1 MTGPRILLVAADLM
15 VGSRLVG
22 LARGC
27 GATVEQ
33 RREADATGGPFDLA
47 IVDVQALQDEP
58 AAAFARLRAGS
69 TAERPLRIVAFGPHV
84 ATQLLEQA
92 GAAGADEVV
101 SRGELLGS
109 FAAII
114 RRAGG

>member
-1 MTGPRILLVAADLM
+1 MNGPRILLVATDLM
-15 VGSRLVG
+15 VGSRLFG
-22 LARGC
+22 LAHTC

-33 RREADATGGPFDLA
+33 RRTADASGGPFDLA
-47 IVDVQALQDEP
+47 IVDVQALGEEP
-58 AAAFARLRAGS
+58 GPAFARLRAGS
-69 TAERPLRIVAFGPHV
+69 SAERPLRIVAFGPHV

-101 SRGELLGS
+101 SRGELMVS

-114 RRAGG
+114 RRVGG

>member
-1 MTGPRILLVAADLM
+1 MNGPRILLVAADLM
-15 VGSRLVG
+15 VGSRIVG
-22 LARGC
+22 LAHGC

-33 RREADATGGPFDLA
+33 RHDPDATGGPFDLA
-47 IVDVQALQDEP
+47 IVDVQALREEP
-58 AAAFARLRAGS
+58 GPAFARLRAAAP
-69 TAERPLRIVAFGPHV
+69 AERPLRIIAFGPHV

-101 SRGELLGS
+101 SRGELMGS

-114 RRAGG
+114 RRVGG

>member
-1 MTGPRILLVAADLM
+1 MNGPRILLVAADLM
-15 VGSRLVG
+15 VGSRIVG

-33 RREADATGGPFDLA
+33 RRDADATGGPFDLA
-47 IVDVQALQDEP
+47 IVDVQGLREEP
-58 AAAFARLRAGS
+58 AAAFARLRAC
-69 TAERPLRIVAFGPHV
+69 APVERPLRIVAFGPHV

-92 GAAGADEVV
+92 GTAGADEVV
-101 SRGELLGS
+101 SRGELMGA

>member
-1 MTGPRILLVAADLM
+1 MNGPRILLVAADLM
-15 VGSRLVG
+15 VGSRIVG
-22 LARGC
+22 LASGC
-27 GATVEQ
+27 GAAVEQ
-33 RREADATGGPFDLA
+33 RRDADATGGPFDLA
-47 IVDVQALQDEP
+47 IVDVQALREEP
-58 AAAFARLRAGS
+58 AAAFARLRAES
-69 TAERPLRIVAFGPHV
+69 TTERPLRIVAFGPHV

>member
-1 MTGPRILLVAADLM
+1 MNGPRILLIAADLM

-22 LARGC
+22 LAQSC
-27 GATVEQ
+27 DATVEQ
-33 RREADATGGPFDLA
+33 RRDPDATGGPFDLA
-47 IVDVQALQDEP
+47 IVDVQALHGEP
-58 AAAFARLRAGS
+58 GPAFARLRADS
-69 TAERPLRIVAFGPHV
+69 PAERPLRIVAFGPHV

-101 SRGELLGS
+101 SRGELMGS
-109 FAAII
+109 FAAIV